1 MEQRHLSRDEQREK
15 IRQRIQNSAD
25 ERQLI
30 VIPADPAKTLA
41 DETTEKRVCA
51 YCRVSTDDPA
61 QTTSYELQKKHYE
74 QQINDMPGWTF
85 AGIYADEGISATS
98 LKNRDEFNRMIEDCY
113 AGKIDVI
120 LTKNVSRFAR
130 NVVDCLSV
138 VRKLAQLNPPVGVK
152 FETEGFF
159 SLDNTSEMILTVLA
173 AAAQEESKT
182 KSNSMNWSLEHRFDN
197 GNFLTPVLLGFDHDE
212 NGNLVINPDEA
223 FTVRM
228 IFYLYLYG
236 FPLSEI
242 AELLTDLKRPTKKG
256 NTRWSAASVRSILR
270 NERHC
275 GNVLSWK
282 TYTYDFW
289 EHKKRK
295 NNKNRKQVLEIDHHE
310 AIVSHEIF
318 EAAQA
323 KLQSERY
330 IRTRH
335 PLPTLDV
342 VDEGAL
348 KGFVSVSRLWH
359 GFSEGD
365 YKAASESVY
374 EADAEKAYH
383 VEQTEQSIL
392 LDQFEIVRSQF
403 FSLSEKPV
411 MTIGN
416 KRVTFNTMCLKK
428 FYNVEYV
435 ELLINTVEKCIA
447 IRPCDQDSPNAIHWG
462 SKKGNRWQPSPKSIS
477 GFAGALLA
485 MTGWEQENRYRLC
498 GQYLTDGEDQML
510 VFDLQ
515 EPEIIRLIHKGEVLA
530 ESAEDHACDGTNTD
544 NYEQSTE
551 GEIELNDSEAAASGS
566 GVDRAG
572 DQNLSE
578 NAEMITIYSLERA
591 YPDEWRNH
599 FGESVRKRKEM
610 YVERIQYQGNWEILR
625 PSVLYA
631 TAGDIGQEIL
641 GEIRTESRKMLEEMG
656 CAV

>member
-1 MEQRHLSRDEQREK
+1 MSIEVSQMSRDELREIK
-15 IRQRIQNSAD
+15 RQKIQNNNLE

-30 VIPADPAKTLA
+30 TIPANPAKSIV
-41 DETTEKRVCA
+41 DESVDKKVCA

-74 QQINDMPGWTF
+74 EQISKTPGWTF

-182 KSNSMNWSLEHRFDN
+182 KSNSMNWSLEQRFDN

-212 NGNLVINPDEA
+212 DGKLVINPDEA

-228 IFYLYLYG
+228 IFYLFLYG

-242 AELLTDLKRPTKKG
+242 AEMLTDLKRPTKKG
-256 NTRWSAASVRSILR
+256 NTRWSAPVVRSILK

-295 NNKNRKQVLEIDHHE
+295 NNKNRKQVLEIGHHE
-310 AIVSHEIF
+310 AIISQEIF
-318 EAAQA
+318 DAAQA
-323 KLQSERY
+323 KLQSDKYARE
-330 IRTRH
+330 RH

-342 VDEGAL
+342 IDSGAL
-348 KGFVSVSRLWH
+348 KGYVSVNRTWC
-359 GFSEGD
+359 GFSAKD
-365 YKAASESVY
+365 YQEASESVY
-374 EADAEKAYH
+374 EDVGINIHCKTQNDPSFATCDQDEEISGDH
-383 VEQTEQSIL
+383 EQIG
-392 LDQFEIVRSQF
+392 LDQYEIVRANF
-403 FSLSEKPV
+403 FSLKEKPV
-411 MTIGN
+411 MTIRN
-416 KRVTFNTMCLKK
+416 NRIVFNTMCMNK
-428 FYNVEYV
+428 FFDVEYV
-435 ELLINTVEKCIA
+435 ELLLNPVEKCIA
-447 IRPCDQDSPNAIHWG
+447 IRPCSPDSPNAIRWG
-462 SKKGNRWQPSPKSIS
+462 RKKDGRWIPSQRTIS
-477 GFAGALLA
+477 GFAGALCSV
-485 MTGWEQENRYRLC
+485 TGWNPDNRYKLC
-498 GQYLTDGEDQML
+498 GQYLTDGQDQML
-510 VFDLQ
+510 VFDLS
-515 EPEIIRLIHKGEVLA
+515 EPEIIRLVDTGEYVNEPVGNSEKKDEKVTVSTIA
-530 ESAEDHACDGTNTD
+530 PESDSDQTD
-544 NYEQSTE
+544 
-551 GEIELNDSEAAASGS
+551 I
-566 GVDRAG
+566 VV
-572 DQNLSE
+572 
-578 NAEMITIYSLERA
+578 IYKLEKS
-591 YPDEWRNH
+591 YPEEWNGH
-599 FGESVRKRKEM
+599 FGKKCINHSLRSF
-610 YVERIQYQGNWEILR
+610 ERIHYHGNWEILR
-625 PSVLYA
+625 PAKMFSSGGGVRK
-631 TAGDIGQEIL
+631 EIL
-641 GEIRTESRKMLEEMG
+641 HEIELEAQKMLQNLG

>member
-1 MEQRHLSRDEQREK
+1 MEQKHLSREEQREM
-15 IRQRIQNSAD
+15 IRQRIQNNAD

-30 VIPADPAKTLA
+30 VIPADPAKALT
-41 DETTEKRVCA
+41 DETVEKRVCA

-74 QQINDMPGWTF
+74 QQINDTPGWTF

-120 LTKNVSRFAR
+120 ITKNVSRFAR

-173 AAAQEESKT
+173 AAAQEESRT

-212 NGNLVINPDEA
+212 NGKLVINQNEA

-256 NTRWSAASVRSILR
+256 NTRWSAATVRSVLK

-342 VDEGAL
+342 VDDGAL
-348 KGFVSVSRLWH
+348 KGFVSVSRLWY
-359 GFSEGD
+359 GFSEDD

-374 EADAEKAYH
+374 ESE
-383 VEQTEQSIL
+383 VEAAHHGQQDDQSVF

-416 KRVTFNTMCLKK
+416 KRVTFNSMCLKK
-428 FYNVEYV
+428 FHDVEYV

-462 SKKGNRWQPSPKSIS
+462 SKKGNRWHPAPKSIS
-477 GFAGALLA
+477 GFAGALLDL
-485 MTGWEQENRYRLC
+485 TGWNQDNRYRLC
-498 GQYLTDGEDQML
+498 GQYLTDGKDQML

-515 EPEIIRLIHKGEVLA
+515 EPEIIRLVHKGEV
-530 ESAEDHACDGTNTD
+530 SADTSEEDACDGTNTD
-544 NYEQSTE
+544 NYAQSSE
-551 GEIELNDSEAAASGS
+551 DDIKLNESEVVASGS
-566 GVDRAG
+566 EADRDG
-572 DQNLSE
+572 DHKLSE
-578 NAEMITIYSLERA
+578 NAEMITIYSLERV

-599 FGESVRKRKEM
+599 FGESVRKRREM
-610 YVERIQYQGNWEILR
+610 YVEKIQYQGNWEILR